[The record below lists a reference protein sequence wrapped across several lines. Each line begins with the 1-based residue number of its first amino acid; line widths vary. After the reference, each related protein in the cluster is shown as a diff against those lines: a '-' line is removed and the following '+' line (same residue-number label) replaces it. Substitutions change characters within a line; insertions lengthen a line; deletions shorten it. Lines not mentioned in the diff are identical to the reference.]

1 MNNLAKHWGGDIRYV
16 VPPTKLLGG
25 GHVPPRPPGFGA
37 FLTKMEVGICENDIR
52 APFHLGKWSMNGDA
66 RPETSP
72 RPMLVQL
79 TNRTEKKLD
88 YGKFV

>member
-1 MNNLAKHWGGDIRYV
+1 MLSPQRNYW
-16 VPPTKLLGG
+16 GG
-25 GHVPPRPPGFGA
+25 GHVPPGFGA

-79 TNRTEKKLD
+79 TNRTAKNLIMANLYKI
-88 YGKFV
+88 KH